1 MNILTVLADPILPVF
16 GIIAVGYAMGKTG
29 RTSIEEARLI
39 NRIALTVF
47 LPALLFDLLAN
58 APMHEFN
65 MASVVL
71 YISVQGCIFTIGFLL
86 ASRIFHRPA
95 DESVLL
101 AFCGIFA
108 NNAFYVLPI
117 SLLLYGQS
125 GVLPITTVLTMDTT
139 VTFAGV
145 MIALQLIKLG
155 RVAPLQVVATL
166 GKTPLLYA
174 IAMGVVFSLA
184 RIEIPGPVQT
194 FLDFNG
200 VAAAPVA
207 LYALGVVMSATR
219 FRIDRSIVTF
229 TLIKLLL
236 FPAFIWAGLVVFG
249 LMEGDGGLFLLGSA
263 GPAGTMAFSLALL
276 HGVRTDTIVMIMILT
291 SILTLFTLAAL
302 A

>member
-16 GIIAVGYAMGKTG
+16 GIIAVGYAMGRAG
-29 RTSIEEARLI
+29 RTSIAEARLI
-39 NRIALTVF
+39 NRISLTVF

-58 APMHEFN
+58 APIHEFN
-65 MASVVL
+65 MAAVL
-71 YISVQGCIFTIGFLL
+71 LYTSVQAIIFTMGFLL
-86 ASRIFHRPA
+86 ARRVFQRPA

-117 SLLLYGQS
+117 SLLLYGES

-155 RVAPLQVVATL
+155 RVAPLEVVTTI

-174 IAMGVVFSLA
+174 IALGVIFSLA
-184 RIEIPGPVQT
+184 RFEIPTPLQT

-207 LYALGVVMSATR
+207 LYALGVVMSTTT
-219 FRIDRSIVTF
+219 FVIDRSIVTF
-229 TLIKLLL
+229 TLVKLLL
-236 FPAFIWAGLVVFG
+236 FPAVIWAGLRLFG
-249 LMEGDGGLFLLGSA
+249 LMEGDGALFLLGSA

-276 HGVRTDTIVMIMILT
+276 HGVRTDAIVMIMIFT
-291 SILTLFTLAAL
+291 SVLTLFTLAAL